1 MNRTD
6 NLHFFYKNPKR
17 KHRNLFSRAKKRAS
31 KLNKPD
37 FLSEE
42 EVIAAIWGSG
52 FSGSSTLL
60 RVFDLSQSNRKSL

>member
-1 MNRTD
+1 MNKTN
-6 NLHFFYKNPKR
+6 NLHFFYKNQKR
-17 KHRNLFSRAKKRAS
+17 KRRKLFSRAKKRAS

-52 FSGSSTLL
+52 FSGSRTLL
-60 RVFDLSQSNRKSL
+60 KVFDLSQSNRKSL